1 MAAWRYIDMVVE
13 YWYQSSYQKKIG
25 KATWSRAYTK
35 TMTGSLGH
43 ISCD

>member
-1 MAAWRYIDMVVE
+1 MIARVYAAMIVK